1 MQNIKKIK
9 EHTYG
14 TSIYMALEI
23 DGEHYE
29 VSCYLRAD
37 GEHFKTSADGTPNKE
52 KAIEA
57 FKKLY

>member
-1 MQNIKKIK
+1 MNAKKIK

-14 TSIYMALEI
+14 TSIYMALEL
-23 DGEHYE
+23 DGKFYE
-29 VSCYLRAD
+29 VSCYLRND
-37 GEHFKTSADGTPNKE
+37 GEHFKTSADGTTNRE